1 MEKLEEIMILQKKST
16 KRQSVALP
24 LSETVKAATRQ
35 ALAAFKLYMLRMTL
49 YWEILPKPHRIGILV
64 LIGILIMLLL

>member
-1 MEKLEEIMILQKKST
+1 
-16 KRQSVALP
+16 
-24 LSETVKAATRQ
+24 
-35 ALAAFKLYMLRMTL
+35 MTL